1 MKTRHPPER
10 WLALAILACTL
21 SACAGHSDV
30 DETSA
35 PPSVPA
41 TLHCAPEPAAGN
53 VAGATAPAL
62 PAACTSARES
72 LS

>member
-1 MKTRHPPER
+1 MKNRHSRER
-10 WLALAILACTL
+10 WLALAILGCTL

-41 TLHCAPEPAAGN
+41 TLHCAPEPAADK
-53 VAGATAPAL
+53 VAGGTAPAL
-62 PAACTSARES
+62 PAACAPARES